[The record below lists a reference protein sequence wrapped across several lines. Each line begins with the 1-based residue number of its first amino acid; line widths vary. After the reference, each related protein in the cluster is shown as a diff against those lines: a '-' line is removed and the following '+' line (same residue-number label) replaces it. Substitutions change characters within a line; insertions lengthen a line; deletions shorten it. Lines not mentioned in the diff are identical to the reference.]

1 MSIESALEKLSLA
14 DSGSIADAVKADG
27 VAKSGLAANIAGLV
41 AKCASN
47 TDDEALAGLA
57 AAKALADVPEADAF
71 TKECLTACKFLVVYH
86 LCWNCISS
94 TYCSVGAIARTQF
107 SLMGHFFFTN
117 ESPWESHLCWY
128 DMRSNEPKFPHIITP
143 NTNNISPSSP
153 FTCNS
158 SIPAE

>member
-41 AKCASN
+41 AKCASK

-71 TKECLTACKFLVVYH
+71 TKECLTACKFFSGVSTG
-86 LCWNCISS
+86 WNCISS

-107 SLMGHFFFTN
+107 
-117 ESPWESHLCWY
+117 
-128 DMRSNEPKFPHIITP
+128 
-143 NTNNISPSSP
+143 
-153 FTCNS
+153 
-158 SIPAE
+158 

>member
-41 AKCASN
+41 AKCASK

-57 AAKALADVPEADAF
+57 AAKALAGVPEADAF
-71 TKECLTACKFLVVYH
+71 TKECLTACKLLVVYL

-94 TYCSVGAIARTQF
+94 TCCSVGAIARMQLEF
-107 SLMGHFFFTN
+107 DGSFF
-117 ESPWESHLCWY
+117 
-128 DMRSNEPKFPHIITP
+128 
-143 NTNNISPSSP
+143 SSP
-153 FTCNS
+153 MNLRGNH
-158 SIPAE
+158 I